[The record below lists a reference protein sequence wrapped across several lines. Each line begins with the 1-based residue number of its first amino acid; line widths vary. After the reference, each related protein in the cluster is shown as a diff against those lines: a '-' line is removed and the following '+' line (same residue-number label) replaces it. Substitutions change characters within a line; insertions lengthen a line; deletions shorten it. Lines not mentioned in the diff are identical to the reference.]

1 MSASEES
8 EFSMPE
14 QLIVRRVIGAP
25 ASSVFTA
32 LANPEVQSSIDGSEM
47 LQGAVDPQPLTGVGD
62 VFAMAMYQPML
73 GEYVMENTVFV
84 FEQDRRIGWIPNRQ
98 GIEPRG
104 TRWSWEL
111 EALSADRTALT
122 QVYDWSGVTDP
133 EFRKAAGFPRVKE
146 EQIVGTMS
154 RLADHLGV
162 ALED

>member
-1 MSASEES
+1 MS
-8 EFSMPE
+8 E
-14 QLIVRRVIGAP
+14 QLIVRRVITAP
-25 ASSVFTA
+25 ATSVFTA
-32 LANPEVQSSIDGSEM
+32 LANPEVQSSIDGSDM
-47 LQGAVDPQPLTGVGD
+47 LQGALDPKPLEGVGD
-62 VFAMAMYQPML
+62 VFAMSMYQPEL

-104 TRWSWEL
+104 TRWSWL
-111 EALSADRTALT
+111 LDVLSEDRTALT
-122 QVYDWSGVTDP
+122 QIYDWSGVTDP

-146 EQIVGTMS
+146 DQIVGTMR